1 MPTIT
6 FTPKTPAL
14 TGLFDPPILALE
26 ALPEWLKKIEPYF
39 NGNSPIYNDH
49 GVSNGTIKRCMP
61 VFDMMTAGY
70 FITAPAD
77 VYFEDGISTQW
88 SVLDFNLVGSHSN
101 EQFSTIPFD
110 KNQYEEHAFKW
121 NNPWVIKTPEGYSTL
136 FIHPSRETND
146 PFKCFSGIV
155 DTDTHPT
162 AINFPFLIRKGF
174 TGIVK
179 AGTPIIQVI
188 PFKRE
193 PWTLEINEFN
203 KDLDLE
209 WKRAMRYL
217 NNRYKNLFR
226 APKSFS

>member
-6 FTPKTPAL
+6 FTPKTPDL
-14 TGLFDPPILALE
+14 MGLFDPPILASE
-26 ALPEWLKKIEPYF
+26 ALPEWLKEMTPYI
-39 NGNSPIYNDH
+39 NSSTPVYGDY
-49 GVSNGTIKRCMP
+49 GVTNGTIKKCMP
-61 VFDMMTAGY
+61 IFDVMSAGY

-77 VYFEDGISTQW
+77 VYFENGVNTQW
-88 SVLDFNLVGSHSN
+88 TVSNFTVIGSHSS
-101 EQFSTIPFD
+101 EQFSTMPFD
-110 KNQYEEHAFKW
+110 KNKYEEHAFKW
-121 NNPWVIKTPEGYSTL
+121 NSPWVIKTPEGYSTL
-136 FIHPSRETND
+136 FVHPNHFTDD

-193 PWTLEINEFN
+193 PWTLEINEFD
-203 KDLDLE
+203 KELDLE
-209 WKRAMRYL
+209 WRRATRHL
-217 NNRYKNLFR
+217 SNRYKKLFR